1 MKKIIILGVV
11 FLFVCMG
18 FQPAFANDNN
28 ISIGKVEQQPRD
40 ETFVKTF
47 GGTETDIGCSVRQ
60 TTDGGY
66 ILTGLTWSFGAGDGD
81 VWLIKTNIVGDK
93 VWSKTFGGIDFDRGF
108 CVQQT
113 TDGGY
118 IITGYTLS
126 YGAGKRDVLL
136 IKTDSNG
143 NNVWNKTFGGA
154 DNDKGFYVQQT
165 TDGGYIITGV
175 KDEKNYYVGGNVWLI
190 KTDSTGNIV
199 WNRTFGGTKQDEG
212 RCVQQTTDGGYI
224 ITGFTESFETGYG
237 CDVWLIKTDKY
248 GNMVWNRTYGG
259 PGYEGGACVQQTT
272 DGGYVITGATESF
285 SHGSW
290 EDVWFFTTDSSGNML
305 LNRTFGGIYGDAGF
319 YVQQTTDGGY
329 ILTGFTSSYDTGYID
344 DVWLIKINSNGIV
357 VWDKLFGGSGYDW
370 GRCVQQTTDGGYIIT
385 GETDSYG
392 AGGNDVWLLKTDKE
406 GNVKTKAVT
415 NPMLLRLLER
425 FPLLKKLIQ
434 QFGF

>member
-1 MKKIIILGVV
+1 
-11 FLFVCMG
+11 MG